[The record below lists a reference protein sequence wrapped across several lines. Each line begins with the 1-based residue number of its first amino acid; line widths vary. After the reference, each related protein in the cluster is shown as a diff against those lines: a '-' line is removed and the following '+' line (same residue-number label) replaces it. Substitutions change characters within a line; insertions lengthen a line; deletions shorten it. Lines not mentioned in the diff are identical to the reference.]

1 MVRGSDRFL
10 RRFRSTRAAREVPSR
25 YYMCAVSYLQ
35 KESTRHRIGIVSE
48 GEKGVPRSTFLFEE
62 GPWKSLPGPNP
73 FPQNATE
80 PKEWLFSGSGHMI
93 NANGSTKEA
102 WKGTWRALGIGL
114 SQATPRLRHR
124 NLGRK
129 KKTDDARTARWD
141 SSPRNP
147 PPHPSIL
154 ITRRLAVTRDG
165 RGADDDPTT
174 SLSSS
179 SLPAL
184 LQTNDGLD
192 KKTAHHQRVVVPE
205 RHRHKEQGPISP
217 LCKGP

>member
-147 PPHPSIL
+147 PHPSIL